1 MSGRPAAVLVVDDN
15 QLNLELVTEVLSA
28 AGYVVRQAASGEQAL
43 ESARREPPDLIVMDI
58 GMPGM
63 DGHATVRALKAD
75 PRTAGIPAV
84 ALTAFAMAGDERQAL
99 DSGFD
104 GYLTKPIHTRTLART
119 LGRFLD
125 GRGASR

>member
-1 MSGRPAAVLVVDDN
+1 MPKVLLVEDN
-15 QLNLELVTEVLSA
+15 EMNRDMLSRRLVRRGFQVLMA
-28 AGYVVRQAASGEQAL
+28 FDGEQGVHMAQT
-43 ESARREPPDLIVMDI
+43 EQPDLILMDI

-75 PRTAGIPAV
+75 PRTADIPAV

-104 GYLTKPIHTRTLART
+104 GYITKPIHTRTLAQT
-119 LGRFLD
+119 LGRILD
-125 GRGASR
+125 GREASR